1 MQKYNFVDLFSG
13 AGGLLLGFQNA
24 GFKCV
29 QSIDNW
35 GPAKETHKFNHLK
48 TPFKMADIRDIDFKN
63 YQNIDIIIVFIYNKT
78 SYFSV
83 SVL

>member
-29 QSIDNW
+29 QSIDN
-35 GPAKETHKFNHLK
+35 GGQPK
-48 TPFKMADIRDIDFKN
+48 TIN
-63 YQNIDIIIVFIYNKT
+63 LII
-78 SYFSV
+78 
-83 SVL
+83 